1 MSPVELNEIFDEKKT
16 ISSISELLYLQEK
29 TLKAPEKYKNPFY
42 DYIKRYGILEN
53 YEERYVGTP
62 DKLTD
67 YFTEKV
73 IGEKLEEYD
82 KRLLQFFM
90 IPCTPANESGLL
102 YVNGLK
108 LFEEDKDFFDPRR
121 ILKKEENELSKV
133 INHSLGSRGPESVA
147 RAWIENSKKL
157 VEEYDGDPKNIFH
170 YGMHPR
176 EAFRRVKNFREF
188 GNKNAAL
195 FLKEMIE
202 SGAYDPGESRRYTP
216 IPADIHVMRFTIRTS
231 SRDRKKTIE
240 TLNGM
245 THQKLAREIQTY
257 LMNITSEAPIIDPIK
272 ADDAIWIW
280 EKEKCSRKK
289 CNRCPVKECSNE
301 IIVTHQHHESGD
313 RIGKRN
319 GKIIVTHD
327 KNMKLDYFGD

>member
-1 MSPVELNEIFDEKKT
+1 MTVLDEIFDEKKT

-29 TLKAPEKYKNPFY
+29 TLKTPEKYKNPFS
-42 DYIKRYGILEN
+42 DYIKKYGVLEKDG
-53 YEERYVGTP
+53 EKYVGTP
-62 DKLTD
+62 DKFTD
-67 YFTEKV
+67 HFTEKI
-73 IGEKLEEYD
+73 IGEKLNEYD

-108 LFEEDKDFFDPRR
+108 LFEENKDFFNPRK
-121 ILKKEENELSKV
+121 ICEFEESCLAEMINKK
-133 INHSLGSRGPESVA
+133 LGSRGPESVA

-157 VEEYDGDPKNIFH
+157 IEEYDSDPKNIF
-170 YGMHPR
+170 YDGMHPK
-176 EAFRRVKNFREF
+176 EAFKRVKDFREF

-202 SGAYDPGESRRYTP
+202 SGLYDPGENRRYTP
-216 IPADIHVMRFTIRTS
+216 IPADIHVMRFTIRAS
-231 SRDRKKTIE
+231 SEDIEKTME
-240 TLNGM
+240 ALNEM
-245 THQKLAREIQTY
+245 THEKLAQKIQKY
-257 LMNITSEAPIIDPIK
+257 LMNITSDTPTIDPVK

-280 EKEKCSRKK
+280 GKEKCSGKK

-301 IIVTHQHHESGD
+301 IIVSHQRHESGD

-319 GKIIVTHD
+319 GKIIVTRD